1 MTAISNER
9 VKHAMQLCVNYLV
22 NSIAEQLSI
31 TQAEAYRRFVQSKTY
46 ALLSVEESKLYT
58 ESFEYVL
65 DMYNSE
71 LCGDMDNWLAQ

>member
-1 MTAISNER
+1 MTAISSER
-9 VKHAMQLCVNYLV
+9 VKHAMQLCVNHVV
-22 NSIAEQLSI
+22 NSVSEQLFT

-46 ALLSVEESKLYT
+46 ALLCAEESKLYT

-71 LCGDMDNWLAQ
+71 LCGDIENWLAQ